1 MKEKLSKIN
10 CSLSIFIIY
19 GIKCLIMP
27 ASINDA
33 IIMLGLIGLYS
44 YDRFLSTRRHLNLTQ
59 EMINEIN
66 NIKGAVNTL
75 KMDRAVR
82 RESPDAQTKRYF

>member
-10 CSLSIFIIY
+10 YSLSIFIIY
-19 GIKCLIMP
+19 GIKCLVIP

-44 YDRFLSTRRHLNLTQ
+44 YDRFLQTRRNLDLTQ
-59 EMINEIN
+59 TVINEIN

-75 KMDRAVR
+75 KMDRAAR
-82 RESPDAQTKRYF
+82 REAPDAQIKRYF

>member
-10 CSLSIFIIY
+10 CSLTIFIAY
-19 GIKCLIMP
+19 CIKCLIMP

-59 EMINEIN
+59 ELINEMN

-75 KMDRAVR
+75 KMDRASR
-82 RESPDAQTKRYF
+82 RESPDAQVKRYF